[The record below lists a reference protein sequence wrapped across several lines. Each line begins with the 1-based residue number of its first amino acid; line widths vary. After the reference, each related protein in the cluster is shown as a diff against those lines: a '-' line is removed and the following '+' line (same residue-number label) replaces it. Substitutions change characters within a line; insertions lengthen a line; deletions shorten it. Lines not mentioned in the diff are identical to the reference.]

1 MFTGLIAAKGEV
13 KDSLAKAGDIQL
25 LIGAPGLTDK
35 AIAIGDSVAINGVC
49 LTVIE
54 QMGDELRFDVSRESL
69 SHTLIADW
77 SKGTIVNLEL
87 ALTPDTHL
95 GGHFVSGHVDGGRN
109 LKEIG

>member
-54 QMGDELRFDVSRESL
+54 QMGD
-69 SHTLIADW
+69 
-77 SKGTIVNLEL
+77 
-87 ALTPDTHL
+87 
-95 GGHFVSGHVDGGRN
+95 
-109 LKEIG
+109 